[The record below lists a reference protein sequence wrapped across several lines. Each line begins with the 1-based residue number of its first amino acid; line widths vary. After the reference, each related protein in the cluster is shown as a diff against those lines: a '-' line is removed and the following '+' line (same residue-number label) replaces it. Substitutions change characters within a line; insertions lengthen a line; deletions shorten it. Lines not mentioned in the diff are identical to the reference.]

1 MKEAAFCNQCG
12 APLSGKEKFC
22 SRCGAKIVTSIEG
35 NIKLIPY
42 DWILVFLFASYFIT
56 DQIFSYLVSSGSLVV
71 DISVQDLWGLLALIY
86 IVINGIIALLDSKQ
100 LKDKLKVAPS
110 TFFALFLV
118 PVYLYKRGTITKVK
132 RYSFWSYM
140 GILFLMIFIE
150 NSQSLFG
157 TSLFTPN
164 YQKIE
169 VLKSVEFE
177 GTNMPFSDFIKNKAQ
192 QINYSTFSNETGN
205 YVAVTLASDKING
218 FPKLIYNFKVKTT
231 GELYN
236 FLLTDATITFD
247 GNTWKPINQ
256 NIANILLFSSDKTL
270 SSIKPTDLQNPID
283 LLSDSGKI
291 EGLKSVQFP
300 QINSALGEYIER
312 RWPNANYGV
321 SFNTYQDVVA
331 VTISQNADIIYPEKV
346 TFFFSI
352 AINEEMMFLSH
363 LDHMVVYY
371 RGKEPLSINMLY
383 AAYFLFMP
391 QDSDIMK
398 KTAKEVLSL
407 VNPSAL

>member
-22 SRCGAKIVTSIEG
+22 SRCGVKIVTSIEG

-118 PVYLYKRGTITKVK
+118 PVYLYKRGTITKVR
-132 RYSFWSYM
+132 RYSFWCYM

-177 GTNMPFSDFIKNKAQ
+177 GTNMPFSDFIKSKAQ
-192 QINYSTFSNETGN
+192 QINYSTFSNETGD
-205 YVAVTLASDKING
+205 YVAVTLVSDKING
-218 FPKLIYNFKVKTT
+218 FPKLIYNFKVTT
-231 GELYN
+231 RGELYN
-236 FLLTDATITFD
+236 FQLTDAAITFD
-247 GNTWKPINQ
+247 GITWKYMNLY
-256 NIANILLFSSDKTL
+256 IANLLLFRSNKTL
-270 SSIKPTDLQNPID
+270 SSIKPMDLQN
-283 LLSDSGKI
+283 
-291 EGLKSVQFP
+291 
-300 QINSALGEYIER
+300 QINLLHDS
-312 RWPNANYGV
+312 
-321 SFNTYQDVVA
+321 
-331 VTISQNADIIYPEKV
+331 EK
-346 TFFFSI
+346 
-352 AINEEMMFLSH
+352 
-363 LDHMVVYY
+363 
-371 RGKEPLSINMLY
+371 
-383 AAYFLFMP
+383 
-391 QDSDIMK
+391 
-398 KTAKEVLSL
+398 
-407 VNPSAL
+407 